1 MNLSPIITCPNCKMR
16 VIPRADG
23 TCPSCQA
30 PILQPA
36 QSQSPDRPQAAPPP
50 QVAPVR
56 NTPPPPGPRRPYEQ
70 ILLSKINGIPL
81 EFFVSPDASKVAWLL
96 DKVTSWNI
104 ILNHETSQ
112 EWNEVTK
119 GSLVFSPDSQ
129 RLAYVA
135 ERDGKLVVVVDDLH
149 FTGYD
154 AINSKPVF
162 SPDSKH
168 FAFIAQSGRG
178 QTVVVDGKAGPLHE
192 GIGDG
197 DPVFSPGSDRLA
209 YTITTPRGAALA
221 TVDVKHP
228 GEFSSGP
235 WFDGIARGMPV
246 FSPDGRR
253 VAYVAGK
260 AGKFLVVVDE
270 HSGHPYEAIPAGSL
284 GFSPDGRHV
293 AYIGR
298 NPGQKHF
305 LLDGRV
311 TGRHADI
318 MFASPIFG
326 EAKSGYSYVA
336 KNADRWIWMVN
347 GKEQA
352 EINGFQDF
360 EVARDLSRIASIH
373 SQANQTVLM
382 MNGSEVLRYSEIT
395 AVGFSQ
401 DSMRWACAARDRIS
415 KRGSVVVDG
424 KFGPEFKRILRPGI
438 FFSPDSKHSIYVAEL
453 PTGEE
458 AFVLDHEIITSFSR
472 VCGDARP
479 SFQVPGSVRL
489 AVIKNDGTVVQ
500 ISVPLD

>member
-30 PILQPA
+30 SILQPA

-168 FAFIAQSGRG
+168 FAFIA
-178 QTVVVDGKAGPLHE
+178 
-192 GIGDG
+192 
-197 DPVFSPGSDRLA
+197 
-209 YTITTPRGAALA
+209 
-221 TVDVKHP
+221 
-228 GEFSSGP
+228 
-235 WFDGIARGMPV
+235 
-246 FSPDGRR
+246 
-253 VAYVAGK
+253 
-260 AGKFLVVVDE
+260 
-270 HSGHPYEAIPAGSL
+270 
-284 GFSPDGRHV
+284 
-293 AYIGR
+293 
-298 NPGQKHF
+298 
-305 LLDGRV
+305 
-311 TGRHADI
+311 
-318 MFASPIFG
+318 
-326 EAKSGYSYVA
+326 
-336 KNADRWIWMVN
+336 
-347 GKEQA
+347 
-352 EINGFQDF
+352 
-360 EVARDLSRIASIH
+360 
-373 SQANQTVLM
+373 
-382 MNGSEVLRYSEIT
+382 
-395 AVGFSQ
+395 
-401 DSMRWACAARDRIS
+401 
-415 KRGSVVVDG
+415 
-424 KFGPEFKRILRPGI
+424 
-438 FFSPDSKHSIYVAEL
+438 
-453 PTGEE
+453 
-458 AFVLDHEIITSFSR
+458 
-472 VCGDARP
+472 
-479 SFQVPGSVRL
+479 
-489 AVIKNDGTVVQ
+489 
-500 ISVPLD
+500 